1 METVIQ
7 TLIGTQQ
14 KGSTDNIKYV
24 PAYNQPIFPRLMLEL
39 NKKNDI
45 YLATNTPLFICND
58 GSVNVSDLQA
68 HIKSRIIS
76 PHFEGFVFVSILDNE
91 DTVDK
96 LDIYPHVFLSRI
108 HIIRS
113 QDTTL
118 MELCALL
125 SMVENVETPTRATM
139 FSILNRA
146 RLVYSRSPSKDSAYI
161 LNGIECLISTLLWY
175 YELTPVPPENLPAPL
190 AMFKLHKCLSE
201 APEETRG
208 LLKPIYLEPWK
219 MSLDD
224 GRSYNSPTRGSFSLF
239 HNDTLLTRHL
249 KSPEIL
255 KCIRYVSTLF
265 SANTSI
271 FSQ

>member
-24 PAYNQPIFPRLMLEL
+24 PAYTQPIYPRLMLEL
-39 NKKNDI
+39 NKKGDI

-68 HIKSRIIS
+68 HVKSRILS
-76 PHFEGFVFVSILDNE
+76 PYFEGFVFSSILDNE

-108 HIIRS
+108 HILKSADIY
-113 QDTTL
+113 L
-118 MELCALL
+118 MELCAIL
-125 SMVENVETPTRATM
+125 SMVENLEKPTRAAM
-139 FSILNRA
+139 FSMLNRA

-161 LNGIECLISTLLWY
+161 LNGIEYLISTLLWY
-175 YELTPVPPENLPAPL
+175 YELTPVPPGNLPEPL
-190 AMFKLHKCLSE
+190 MMFKLHKCLNESSE
-201 APEETRG
+201 DTRG

-219 MSLDD
+219 MSLED
-224 GRSYNSPTRGSFSLF
+224 GRTYNSPTKGSFSLF

-255 KCIRYVSTLF
+255 NCIRYISTMF
-265 SANTSI
+265 SANTTI
-271 FSQ
+271 FS